1 MGDLSRTN
9 AIEQGVVKTEP
20 FRSFLRLL
28 RPYRGRLSLSTLA
41 FLVKDSPA
49 WVLPPLTAA
58 IIDIVVARGPLPSL
72 WLLAGLATVLLTLNY
87 PFHMLYVRGSSRATR
102 SMAVDVRNALTE
114 RLQRLS
120 IGFHNRQSASIVQ
133 TKVVRDVENL
143 ELMMQQAFPTVLS
156 TVFTLTGA
164 IVITA
169 IAVPAFVGVFAIT
182 VPVAA
187 LLVRYIRTRAGARN
201 ENFRLEVER
210 FSAGVGEMAALIP
223 ITRGHGLELVAS
235 KRVAGQARSV
245 SVAGQELD
253 TLNGRFGAF
262 SWVSYQV
269 LGVACLV
276 GASAASITQ
285 LIPISPGQVVLLST
299 YFTVL
304 TGGIVNLLNV
314 TPVVSRGLESMRSIA
329 EIMEE
334 PDVEVNDGREPVA
347 SVSGAIEL
355 DGVTFRYLGGR
366 PALTDITLS
375 IRAGETIALVGPS
388 GSGKSTLLNLVLGF
402 VRPTTGR
409 VLLDGQDMNT
419 LDMRS
424 VRSHVS
430 IVPQESVLFEGTI
443 RDNVAYGLT
452 GVDDESILTA
462 LRGANALDILGP
474 AESPGG
480 AGLDAIVGTHGSGL
494 SGGQRQRLAIA
505 RALVRD
511 PRILILDEP
520 TSALD
525 ADSEGMV
532 KDALATL
539 FRDRTTLIA
548 AHRLSTIREAD
559 RIAYIEKGRIVELG
573 SHDELMALGNRYA
586 RIVSRQTT

>member
-9 AIEQGVVKTEP
+9 AIEHGVVKTEP

-28 RPYRGRLSLSTLA
+28 RPYRGRLSLSTLS

-49 WVLPPLTAA
+49 WLLPPLTAA
-58 IIDIVVARGPLPSL
+58 IIDIVVARGPLPNL

-87 PFHMLYVRGSSRATR
+87 PFHMLYVRGSSLATR

-245 SVAGQELD
+245 SIAGQELD

-262 SWVSYQV
+262 SWVSYQI

-285 LIPISPGQVVLLST
+285 LIPITPGQVVLLST

-334 PDVEVNDGREPVA
+334 PDVEVNDGRDPVA

-366 PALTDITLS
+366 PALTDITIS

-409 VLLDGQDMNT
+409 VLLDGRDMNT

-452 GVDDESILTA
+452 GVDDESILSA

-474 AESPGG
+474 ADSPSGS
-480 AGLDAIVGTHGSGL
+480 GLDAIVGTRGSGL

-525 ADSEGMV
+525 ADSEGRV

>member
-1 MGDLSRTN
+1 MGDPSRTN

-375 IRAGETIALVGPS
+375 IRVGETIALVGPS

-409 VLLDGQDMNT
+409 VLLDGHDMNT

-474 AESPGG
+474 ADSPGG
-480 AGLDAIVGTHGSGL
+480 AGLDAVVGTRGSGL

-573 SHDELMALGNRYA
+573 SHDELMALGSRYA

>member
-1 MGDLSRTN
+1 MGDPSRTN

-72 WLLAGLATVLLTLNY
+72 WSLAGLATVLLTLNY

-334 PDVEVNDGREPVA
+334 PDVEVNDGRDPVA

-409 VLLDGQDMNT
+409 VLLDGHDMNT

-452 GVDDESILTA
+452 GVDDERILTA

-474 AESPGG
+474 DDSPDG
-480 AGLDAIVGTHGSGL
+480 AGLDAIVGTRGSGL

>member
-1 MGDLSRTN
+1 MGDPSRTN

-375 IRAGETIALVGPS
+375 IRVGETIALVGPS

-409 VLLDGQDMNT
+409 VLLDGHDMNT

-452 GVDDESILTA
+452 GVDDERILTA

-474 AESPGG
+474 ADSPGG
-480 AGLDAIVGTHGSGL
+480 AGLDAVVGTRGSGL

-573 SHDELMALGNRYA
+573 SHDELMALGSRYA

>member
-1 MGDLSRTN
+1 MGDPSRTN

-156 TVFTLTGA
+156 TVFTLSGA

-334 PDVEVNDGREPVA
+334 PDVEVNDGRELVA

-366 PALTDITLS
+366 PALTEITLS

-409 VLLDGQDMNT
+409 VLLDGHDMNT

-452 GVDDESILTA
+452 GVDDERILTA

-474 AESPGG
+474 ADSPGG
-480 AGLDAIVGTHGSGL
+480 AGLDAIVGTRGSGL

>member
-1 MGDLSRTN
+1 MGDPSRTN

-20 FRSFLRLL
+20 FRSFLRVL

-169 IAVPAFVGVFAIT
+169 IAVPAFVGVFAVT

-334 PDVEVNDGREPVA
+334 PDVEVNDGRELVA

-366 PALTDITLS
+366 PALTEITLS

-409 VLLDGQDMNT
+409 VLLDGHDMNT

-452 GVDDESILTA
+452 GVDDERILTA

-474 AESPGG
+474 ADSPGG
-480 AGLDAIVGTHGSGL
+480 AGLDAIVGTRGSGL

>member
-1 MGDLSRTN
+1 MGDPSRTN

-72 WLLAGLATVLLTLNY
+72 WSLAGLATVLLTLNY

-334 PDVEVNDGREPVA
+334 PDVEVNDGRDLVA
-347 SVSGAIEL
+347 SVSGAVEL
-355 DGVTFRYLGGR
+355 DGVSFRYLGGR
-366 PALTDITLS
+366 PALTDISLS

-409 VLLDGQDMNT
+409 VLLDGHDMST

-452 GVDDESILTA
+452 GVDDERILSA

-474 AESPGG
+474 ADSQGG
-480 AGLDAIVGTHGSGL
+480 AGLDAIVGTRGSGL

-525 ADSEGMV
+525 ADSEGRV

>member
-1 MGDLSRTN
+1 MGDPSRTN

-169 IAVPAFVGVFAIT
+169 IAVPAFVGVFAVT

-334 PDVEVNDGREPVA
+334 PDVEVNDGRDLVA

-355 DGVTFRYLGGR
+355 DGVTFQYLGGR
-366 PALTDITLS
+366 SALTEISLS

-409 VLLDGQDMNT
+409 VLLDGHDMNT

-452 GVDDESILTA
+452 GVDDERILTA

-474 AESPGG
+474 ADSPGG
-480 AGLDAIVGTHGSGL
+480 AGLDAIVGTRGSGL